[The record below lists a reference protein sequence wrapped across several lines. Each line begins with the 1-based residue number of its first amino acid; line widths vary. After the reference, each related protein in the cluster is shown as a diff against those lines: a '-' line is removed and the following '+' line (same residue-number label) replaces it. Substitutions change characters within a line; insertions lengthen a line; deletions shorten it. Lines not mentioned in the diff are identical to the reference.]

1 MDYCFYSKK
10 RKESSI
16 GIRVVYSPRYMDRAG
31 NTVPIFYIVMDSS
44 LLLPQDS
51 SKPLF
56 HSVDD
61 LSSIILNRKIEVH
74 GYELFLL
81 KSLPIIALVP
91 HSSAHV

>member
-31 NTVPIFYIVMDSS
+31 NTVPIFYVVMDSS

-61 LSSIILNRKIEVH
+61 YPQSFLIE
-74 GYELFLL
+74 
-81 KSLPIIALVP
+81 K
-91 HSSAHV
+91 